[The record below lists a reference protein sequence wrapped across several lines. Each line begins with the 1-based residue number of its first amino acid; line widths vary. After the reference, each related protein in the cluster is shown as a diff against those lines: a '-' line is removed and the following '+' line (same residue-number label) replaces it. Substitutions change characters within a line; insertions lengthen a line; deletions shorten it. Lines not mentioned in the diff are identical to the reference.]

1 MSADSSDSSSPSKTS
16 VICIPFSAPPP
27 PDSSS
32 SLSTGSANLTNS
44 RSHLE
49 NALKLPPNTSVSA
62 YYQHAQQQQ
71 SSSQDYRRFTLPPPP
86 PPPPPPQQHQ
96 SSHQQLVRSSQILVD
111 NNNQH
116 VIGENSVIARKIP
129 HSNVIFVNKSAN
141 NMVKNSVNVVNNSYM
156 YNHNQNASVVST
168 SDSSS
173 SISSLNN
180 VNSGNSGNSYQNS
193 NHIQHH
199 QQQQQQQRPQTP
211 DYIRSYPV
219 MDNSVASS
227 VKGEPEL
234 NIGKKL
240 TMLRI

>member
-1 MSADSSDSSSPSKTS
+1 MSADSSDSSCPSKTS

-32 SLSTGSANLTNS
+32 SSSTGSANLTNS

-86 PPPPPPQQHQ
+86 PPPPPQQHQ
-96 SSHQQLVRSSQILVD
+96 SHQQMVRSSQILVD

-129 HSNVIFVNKSAN
+129 HSNVIFVNKSTN
-141 NMVKNSVNVVNNSYM
+141 NMVKNSVNNSYM

-173 SISSLNN
+173 SLNN
-180 VNSGNSGNSYQNS
+180 INSGNSGNSYQNS
-193 NHIQHH
+193 NHIQH
-199 QQQQQQQRPQTP
+199 QQHHQQQQRPQTP

-240 TMLRI
+240 ANT

>member
-1 MSADSSDSSSPSKTS
+1 MLMSADSSDCSSSTKTS
-16 VICIPFSAPPP
+16 VICIPFSA
-27 PDSSS
+27 DSSS
-32 SLSTGSANLTNS
+32 ATSSSPSTS

-62 YYQHAQQQQ
+62 YYQHQQQ

-86 PPPPPPQQHQ
+86 PPRQ
-96 SSHQQLVRSSQILVD
+96 VLVD
-111 NNNQH
+111 NH

-141 NMVKNSVNVVNNSYM
+141 NNIVKNHNNNSVNVNVNYM
-156 YNHNQNASVVST
+156 YNNQNSSVVST

-173 SISSLNN
+173 SSISL
-180 VNSGNSGNSYQNS
+180 NSGNINSS
-193 NHIQHH
+193 NTYHSNNHH
-199 QQQQQQQRPQTP
+199 MQQQQQQQIQHIQRPQTP
-211 DYIRSYPV
+211 DYIKSYPV

-234 NIGKKL
+234 NIGMKFFFL
-240 TMLRI
+240 TFFTFLAFESN